1 MIRSGSFRHQVS
13 SADEGLRLDRFCAT
27 HHSEHS
33 RSRLTELIKAGQ
45 VQLDGRSARPSELVR
60 AGSIVTIELPPAHDD
75 RLVPEAIPLSVL
87 YEDDAL
93 LVIDKQAG
101 LVVHPG
107 AGVKQGTLA
116 AALLNRD
123 PRLAGVGGEGR
134 AGLVHRL
141 DKGTTG
147 VIVIARHELAHRALH
162 AQFVARGVNKL
173 YDALV
178 WGRPRQSS
186 GSIDLP
192 VGRDPKNRVKMSTR
206 SKQARA
212 AESRYEVKQEL
223 PGFAWVQVQI
233 LTGRTHQ
240 VRVHL
245 TALGHPLIGDQ
256 TYGGARAASVMDPVR
271 RRAILALQRPAL
283 HARRLELDHPTSGER
298 MAFEAPWPDDLEQ
311 LWRALGG
318 VHP

>member
-1 MIRSGSFRHQVS
+1 MTREGHFQHEVS
-13 SADEGLRLDRFCAT
+13 TAEEGLRLDRFCAT
-27 HHSEHS
+27 RHIDQS

-45 VQLDGRSARPSELVR
+45 VQIDGREARPSEAVR
-60 AGSIVTIELPPAHDD
+60 AGSIVTIDVPPVRDEILA
-75 RLVPEAIPLSVL
+75 PEEIPLSVL
-87 YEDDAL
+87 YEDDDL

-107 AGVKQGTLA
+107 AGVRHGTLA
-116 AALLNRD
+116 AALLHRD
-123 PRLAGVGGEGR
+123 PKLARVGGEGR

-147 VIVIARHELAHRALH
+147 VMVIARHDAAHRVLQ

-178 WGRPRQSS
+178 WGRPRQPS
-186 GSIDLP
+186 GTIDLP

-206 SKQARA
+206 SMQARA
-212 AESRYEVKQEL
+212 AESRYLVAQEL

-245 TALGHPLIGDQ
+245 TALGHPLIGDE
-256 TYGGARAASVMDPVR
+256 TYGGARAAGVMDPVR
-271 RRAILALQRPAL
+271 RRAILAFQRPAL
-283 HARRLELDHPTSGER
+283 HARRLELDHPTSGQR
-298 MAFEAPWPDDLEQ
+298 VVFEALWPDDLKQ
-311 LWRALGG
+311 LWCALGG
-318 VHP
+318 IPR